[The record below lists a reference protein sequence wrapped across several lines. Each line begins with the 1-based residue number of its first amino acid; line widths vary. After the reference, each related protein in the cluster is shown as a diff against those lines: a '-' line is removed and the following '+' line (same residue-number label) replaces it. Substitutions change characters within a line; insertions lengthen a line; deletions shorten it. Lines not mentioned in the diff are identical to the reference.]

1 MRDFPFMGICFINLG
16 IRCFGG
22 FQTVLQRLCKP
33 MCKPEITMKATVNV
47 LCYKSETLKNV
58 NNKALSLKRKDK
70 VLDNVRNVPK

>member
-1 MRDFPFMGICFINLG
+1 MRDFSFIEICFINLG
-16 IRCFGG
+16 IPVFGR

-58 NNKALSLKRKDK
+58 NNKALSLKRKGK
-70 VLDNVRNVPK
+70 VRDNVRNVPK